1 MDKELHLHKRV
12 DICAEQTIYK
22 LRQLSA
28 CDRDWRP
35 AWLQPG
41 KRLITG
47 SGAGAA
53 GERRRAAT
61 RATATATATGNSC
74 SDAEEERGE
83 EEGQGRESGQVLR
96 GIYLISSCPRK
107 NLGIF
112 NRMSLNFM
120 CVLPHRWGCP
130 AVDRVATR
138 RFPARPAELTCPVLI

>member
-12 DICAEQTIYK
+12 DICEEQTIYK

-41 KRLITG
+41 QRLITG
-47 SGAGAA
+47 PGVERSSGGEKESSNKSNGNSNWQQLQRCRRA
-53 GERRRAAT
+53 ERRK
-61 RATATATATGNSC
+61 
-74 SDAEEERGE
+74 EEEA
-83 EEGQGRESGQVLR
+83 GQGRESGQVLH

-120 CVLPHRWGCP
+120 CVLPHRWGVPRGGSRCNSKIP
-130 AVDRVATR
+130 SS
-138 RFPARPAELTCPVLI
+138 PS

>member
-41 KRLITG
+41 QRLITG

-61 RATATATATGNSC
+61 RATATATGNSC
-74 SDAEEERGE
+74 SDPEEERGE
-83 EEGQGRESGQVLR
+83 EEGQGRESGQVLH

-120 CVLPHRWGCP
+120 CVLPHRWGVPRGGSRCNSKIP
-130 AVDRVATR
+130 SS
-138 RFPARPAELTCPVLI
+138 PS